1 MLSEIRQ
8 REYARSLLDSV
19 MSTLQESIED
29 TSGWPVLL
37 QNRPIRARVEYLL
50 GKAEKEVA
58 SASESLEVI
67 VTTLTENLGNRH

>member
-8 REYARSLLDSV
+8 REYAQSLLDSV

-37 QNRPIRARVEYLL
+37 QNKPIRARVEYLL
-50 GKAEKEVA
+50 GRAEKEVV
-58 SASESLEVI
+58 SVSESLEVI
-67 VTTLTENLGNRH
+67 VTTLTETLGNRR